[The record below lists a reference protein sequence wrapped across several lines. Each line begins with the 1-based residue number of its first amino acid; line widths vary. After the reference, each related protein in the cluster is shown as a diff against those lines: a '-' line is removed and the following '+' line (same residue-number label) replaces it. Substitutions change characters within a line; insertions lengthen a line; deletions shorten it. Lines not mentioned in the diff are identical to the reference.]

1 MNNFQLDFKM
11 VPKLSDD
18 HMITVD
24 CVLRMTHCVDKHGLL
39 RYPKEVA
46 EWTEVNIRSNLANI
60 FYKDFHK
67 DLLDTKR
74 KVMLLPCYNI
84 ADLTRADVGIN
95 NCIRAVLN
103 GTHLPKVK
111 VEV

>member
-18 HMITVD
+18 LTITVG
-24 CVLRMTHCVDKHGLL
+24 CVLRMTQSIDKHSLL
-39 RYPKEVA
+39 WHTKEVA
-46 EWTEVNIRSNLANI
+46 KWTEVNIRSNLASI

-74 KVMLLPCYNI
+74 EVMMLPYYNV
-84 ADLTRADVGIN
+84 ADLRKADAGIN